1 MPNIF
6 RISNISVGKK
16 LNILIG
22 CSIAAM
28 IIIAALLLIQNKN
41 TMFADRT
48 AKTQS
53 IVELAHS
60 SINRYVQDAKSG
72 KLTIDEAQNLAKTA
86 INIMRYDGDNYF
98 WINDMHP
105 RMVMH
110 PMKPAL
116 IGKDLS
122 ETKDPEGKKLFVEM
136 VDIAKKSG
144 EGVVD
149 YQWAKPGEDADKT
162 FPKISY
168 VKLVPEWGWIVGSGI
183 YVDDVNKAF
192 LEDAI
197 QASVV
202 IISFIAVLLFG
213 SIAVSRNIK
222 LPLTRIAENM
232 GILAQGQTIKV
243 KDKERSDEIGSMAK
257 ALENLNIK
265 LSEARAMEEKQKEMK
280 KQAEIE
286 QRQATLALAKRFD
299 DQVGGMIG
307 TLASASTELQ
317 ATAQT
322 MRNVADDTASS
333 SKAVASSSDQANSN
347 VNSVASAIEELSA
360 SSAEIASQINNT
372 RARSNDTAERA
383 RHANQTV
390 QNLDV
395 LATQIGEIIWSIRD
409 IAEQTNLLALNATI
423 EAARA
428 GEAGKGFAVVADEV
442 KKLATET
449 GKKTSEIEEQIS
461 QIQGATKLSVEAMQH
476 IINNISE
483 IDDAITTVAAAAEE
497 QNAAN
502 MEISR
507 SVSDASQS
515 VNHVAETIINVETG
529 ARETGHSADGVL
541 DAASDLASL
550 SDRLK
555 ISVEEFLH
563 SIQHDNAESETV
575 TAAETTAGHHPEDDD
590 QELIAAE

>member
-6 RISNISVGKK
+6 RLSNISVGKK

-265 LSEARAMEEKQKEMK
+265 LSEARAMEEKK
-280 KQAEIE
+280 KKKRRKKKPI
-286 QRQATLALAKRFD
+286 LKSAKRRLPLPN
-299 DQVGGMIG
+299 VLM
-307 TLASASTELQ
+307 TKSA
-317 ATAQT
+317 A
-322 MRNVADDTASS
+322 
-333 SKAVASSSDQANSN
+333 
-347 VNSVASAIEELSA
+347 
-360 SSAEIASQINNT
+360 
-372 RARSNDTAERA
+372 
-383 RHANQTV
+383 
-390 QNLDV
+390 
-395 LATQIGEIIWSIRD
+395 
-409 IAEQTNLLALNATI
+409 
-423 EAARA
+423 
-428 GEAGKGFAVVADEV
+428 
-442 KKLATET
+442 
-449 GKKTSEIEEQIS
+449 
-461 QIQGATKLSVEAMQH
+461 
-476 IINNISE
+476 
-483 IDDAITTVAAAAEE
+483 
-497 QNAAN
+497 
-502 MEISR
+502 
-507 SVSDASQS
+507 
-515 VNHVAETIINVETG
+515 
-529 ARETGHSADGVL
+529 
-541 DAASDLASL
+541 
-550 SDRLK
+550 
-555 ISVEEFLH
+555 
-563 SIQHDNAESETV
+563 
-575 TAAETTAGHHPEDDD
+575 
-590 QELIAAE
+590 